1 MISFNTINHLYKI
14 THIQFILI
22 DNDIIIPFFLTI
34 KCIFD
39 KYYLFMQHL
48 RIVLIL
54 ILLYLCGD
62 SFAQTKVYSQQEIT
76 KLNDKASRFK
86 EC

>member
-1 MISFNTINHLYKI
+1 MISFNTINHLLKI

-22 DNDIIIPFFLTI
+22 DNDIIIPLFLTI
-34 KCIFD
+34 KNVFD

-54 ILLYLCGD
+54 IFVIFFMEIH
-62 SFAQTKVYSQQEIT
+62 SAQTKVYSQQEIT
-76 KLNDKASRFK
+76 N
-86 EC
+86 